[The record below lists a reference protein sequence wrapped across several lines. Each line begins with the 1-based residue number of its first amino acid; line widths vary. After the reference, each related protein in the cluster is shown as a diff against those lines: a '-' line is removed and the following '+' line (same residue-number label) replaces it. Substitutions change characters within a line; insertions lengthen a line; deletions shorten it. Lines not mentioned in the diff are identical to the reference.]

1 MAILDRLRSVFKQ
14 APAPLQRVTAVGSRY
29 VRPDY
34 SEFQKRVVE
43 GYKGNPVVAAC
54 VAVRANTLNEAPL
67 VAQNATTGDLLPA
80 HPLTRLFAN
89 PNPYMSQAE
98 FWQTV
103 STYIDIG
110 GGAYIVKARNILGGI
125 TGLYPY
131 NYGQIVP
138 HISPLGWIDGYVYDD
153 GAGQTTT
160 FDVRDVVHIKS
171 YYIDPLQPHLGLS
184 PIVVSSISIDAYNE
198 LMTTLYSIAKNGGVI
213 PGILSS
219 QEMLPS
225 PVVEQLKEQFA
236 EKIGG
241 MGPQSGKPLV
251 LSGGV
256 SYSEM
261 GQSIN
266 ALSAP
271 DQFTQFEVAIC
282 GAFRV
287 DPAVAMTRAGLVSS
301 TYANKET
308 AFREYTTL
316 TRVPTWNAWEEQ
328 MALSFASEFPGV
340 RLQFDTSTVQ
350 ALQSDPDSIIYP
362 VIAQFNANLIT
373 VDEARVKMGMPTL
386 TDEDRGGKYQ
396 QDIVAPVG
404 GPMMLGAASPV
415 PDGVSLDAI
424 DPEAP
429 APITNPNIAP
439 PEPEPPIQFYR
450 QTEKEAADYWRAA
463 DKIMNDYAAELIPF
477 VADGMKTMMQQLT
490 GQKAGELDVTRI
502 KIDQLTAQ
510 YLTASAKVR
519 SGLLREI
526 FYLAVQAAEGNPAE
540 FQSIFDTIQE
550 RVGAQ
555 QRELLTMAYGTAR
568 DEIGQTIEDNRGVT
582 EAELQTALR
591 SKVET
596 LTVSR
601 AATIARTVTRASAT
615 ETQKDT
621 WKKMNEGKEGT
632 EDEILRVWVTRR
644 DDKVRPSHREM
655 DGLYVNVTGKFPEL
669 KADANGQI
677 SRTGKTLDGP
687 AVGTGS
693 PSSIVNCR
701 CVIRPVRKRKITSG
715 YQPAEAGQ

>member
-153 GAGQTTT
+153 GAGQTET
-160 FDVRDVVHIKS
+160 FEVRDVVHIKS

-225 PVVEQLKEQFA
+225 HVVEQLKEQFA

-241 MGPQSGKPLV
+241 MGPQSGQPLV

-287 DPAVAMTRAGLVSS
+287 DPAVAMTRAGLLSS

-308 AFREYTTL
+308 AFREFTTL

-340 RLQFDTSTVQ
+340 RLQFDTTNIE
-350 ALQSDPDSIIYP
+350 ALKPDP
-362 VIAQFNANLIT
+362 AQREALAIQMWTANAIT
-373 VDEARVKMGMPTL
+373 KNELRTEIGYVELEDGDVYSYELQPTTGGFFAAPAGEVKT
-386 TDEDRGGKYQ
+386 ED
-396 QDIVAPVG
+396 VE
-404 GPMMLGAASPV
+404 
-415 PDGVSLDAI
+415 LDAAPTI
-424 DPEAP
+424 D
-429 APITNPNIAP
+429 NPNIEP
-439 PEPEPPIQFYR
+439 PEPEPPIQYYR
-450 QTEKEAADYWRAA
+450 HEEKEAGEYWRAA
-463 DKIMNDYAAELIPF
+463 DKIMNDYADELVPF
-477 VADGMKTMMQQLT
+477 VADGMKSMLQKLT

-502 KIDQLTAQ
+502 KIDELVRQ
-510 YLTASAKVR
+510 YLSATGKVR
-519 SGLLREI
+519 GELMREI

-540 FQSIFDTIQE
+540 FTSVFDTLTQKI
-550 RVGAQ
+550 ADF
-555 QRELLTMAYGTAR
+555 QRDQLTTAYGTAR
-568 DEIGQTIEDNRGVT
+568 DEIGQIIADNAGQPESV
-582 EAELQTALR
+582 LLSSLR
-591 SKVET
+591 SKVDT
-596 LTVSR
+596 LSASR
-601 AATIARTVTRASAT
+601 SAAIARTVTRATASA
-615 ETQKDT
+615 TQKDT
-621 WKKMNEGKEGT
+621 WTKMNEGKAGT
-632 EDEILRVWVTRR
+632 EDEILRVWTTRR
-644 DDKVRPSHREM
+644 DDRVRPSHREM
-655 DGLYVNVTGKFPEL
+655 DGLYVSVDGKFPEL
-669 KADANGQI
+669 KTNAAGSI
-677 SRTGKTLDGP
+677 VRTGKTLEGP
-687 AVGTGS
+687 ALSSTAN

-701 CVIRPVRKRKITSG
+701 CVVRPIRKKKITSG
-715 YQPAEAGQ
+715 YQPASGAGE